1 MSRDGGHVSAT
12 PAKDETRA
20 NGNMT
25 HLMHIRLPADDLR
38 HESNNCSI
46 SVHRNEAA
54 GAGGG
59 GGVRG
64 EVCREAEK
72 ADGQCKR
79 VKRFSEKREQ
89 PGTGWNAKEMAEV
102 YGIEGNS
109 RGGLKV

>member
-1 MSRDGGHVSAT
+1 M
-12 PAKDETRA
+12 
-20 NGNMT
+20 
-25 HLMHIRLPADDLR
+25 
-38 HESNNCSI
+38 
-46 SVHRNEAA
+46 
-54 GAGGG
+54 
-59 GGVRG
+59 RG

-79 VKRFSEKREQ
+79 VRRFSEKREQ